1 MLTAYR
7 DTPHIATG
15 ATPYELMRDRK
26 IRTKLETL
34 NPTETPSKEEINQRD
49 KDYKE
54 KIKTQRENR
63 NTRPHNIIKGDCVL
77 VEQNKRNKWSLPYE
91 PSFYTVTEVNGSAV
105 TARRLSDGRTIT
117 RDGSKFKIANHLMSS
132 ENTTTTEAEENE
144 EIDQEL
150 ENQPL
155 TTKELLEGLT
165 IEREQQ
171 EENQP
176 AERAPV
182 SNTPPTANTPP
193 KPPEPENTREPSEA
207 QQTDRGIGKHRPKT
221 PQKRELPQRQRR
233 PPKYLQDYTK

>member
-1 MLTAYR
+1 MPFRHL
-7 DTPHIATG
+7 
-15 ATPYELMRDRK
+15 K
-26 IRTKLETL
+26 S
-34 NPTETPSKEEINQRD
+34 NNINHHR
-49 KDYKE
+49 
-54 KIKTQRENR
+54 
-63 NTRPHNIIKGDCVL
+63 L
-77 VEQNKRNKWSLPYE
+77 VDVNKWSLPYE

-117 RDGSKFKIANHLMSS
+117 RDGSKFKIANHLMSF

-221 PQKRELPQRQRR
+221 PQTRELPQRQRR